1 MECCLAQQQKS
12 RKISH
17 QTSSHPKPIEHSKA
31 DTDQSSND
39 IIYIYNILYIIY
51 ICIYVNIYIY
61 IIGPKTALPQC
72 CVCDALPALAGL
84 KTLAPKAFC
93 T

>member
-1 MECCLAQQQKS
+1 M
-12 RKISH
+12 
-17 QTSSHPKPIEHSKA
+17 
-31 DTDQSSND
+31 
-39 IIYIYNILYIIY
+39 Y
-51 ICIYVNIYIY
+51 ICKYIYIY